1 MIKLLI
7 TILFLLASIFCS
19 GQKYISKPL
28 AYKSCKEFIFNK
40 KNIDSTIYT
49 INASELQSLI
59 KCREKEFTLIYVFSP
74 TCSSVKNRMIDV
86 AKLLKEKQI
95 DILFFSIDKDNSKS
109 LNRFYEYFLNINYTY
124 PLFVVS
130 DKYSKNGD
138 KKLKLF
144 LKQITPHQDY
154 KNVSRGSII
163 LLDDK
168 GDIIYFSDYTKKHPI
183 KDVVQLINPE

>member
-1 MIKLLI
+1 
-7 TILFLLASIFCS
+7 
-19 GQKYISKPL
+19 
-28 AYKSCKEFIFNK
+28 
-40 KNIDSTIYT
+40 
-49 INASELQSLI
+49 
-59 KCREKEFTLIYVFSP
+59 
-74 TCSSVKNRMIDV
+74 MIDV

-168 GDIIYFSDYTKKHPI
+168 GDIIYFSDYTKKQPI
-183 KDVVQLINPE
+183 KDVIQLINPE